1 MAALLAGSVGVGE
14 VEDGT
19 GRQTQAIELN
29 ENTLA
34 GQAEVIGRT
43 VDAIGLAALALVIVG
58 DGLTTRIHS
67 SRTGAG
73 TSVAEKQVVGA
84 ALRADGR

>member
-1 MAALLAGSVGVGE
+1 LATLLAGSVGVGE

-19 GRQTQAIELN
+19 GGQTQTIELD

-34 GQAEVIGRT
+34 GQAEVIGRA
-43 VDAIGLAALALVIVG
+43 VDAIGLAALALVIVS

-67 SRTGAG
+67 SGTGAG
-73 TSVAEKQVVGA
+73 ASVAEKQIVGA
-84 ALRADGR
+84 ALRANG